1 MMRFLKYGYFL
12 IDFGRRRRNRD
23 VFTLLDLLGRK
34 VRYIY
39 DGLESIRDE
48 VIFNMKIVINGFG
61 DFVEMQ
67 KFYIFIFL
75 IFIELVDDKFILQL
89 LGSFY
94 SEVFLIM
101 VKNIKLRVIRFIVEV
116 FDLDFLFFFLVILI
130 VCRLKYLGKLLGY
143 FEIFDRVGIERFIFF
158 FQEIIDGRIWFLL
171 GVDLLFCL
179 LIVGIFIKRLII
191 DVVDMNLYL
200 NIFGIRVIQGS
211 YIIIGR
217 KNLVVIDNVF
227 M

>member
-1 MMRFLKYGYFL
+1 MRFLKFGYFL

-39 DGLESIRDE
+39 DGLELTRDE
-48 VIFNMKIVINGFG
+48 VIFNMKIVINGFS

-158 FQEIIDGRIWFLL
+158 FQEIIDRRIWFLL

-191 DVVDMNLYL
+191 DVVDLNLYL